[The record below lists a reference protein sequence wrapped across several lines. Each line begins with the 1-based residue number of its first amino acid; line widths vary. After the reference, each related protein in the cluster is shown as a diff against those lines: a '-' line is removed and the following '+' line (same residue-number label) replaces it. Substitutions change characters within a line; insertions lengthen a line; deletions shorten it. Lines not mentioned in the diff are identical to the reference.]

1 MTNHAH
7 ILLRSGTHGLS
18 RFMRRF
24 LTGHAIAYNRRH
36 KRHGHPSR
44 GGSPTF
50 PEPLPQLNNHRFK
63 IPCRTLP

>member
-36 KRHGHPSR
+36 KRQVIPPEADLRARSYKTGH
-44 GGSPTF
+44 
-50 PEPLPQLNNHRFK
+50 
-63 IPCRTLP
+63 